1 MRLSVTDEKQNCLEK
16 GLGYELQQGKYKVQF
31 KFVALN
37 ENQHSKL
44 GKTLTKLT
52 LTLFDRIQRAAE
64 SHIH

>member
-37 ENQHSKL
+37 
-44 GKTLTKLT
+44 
-52 LTLFDRIQRAAE
+52 
-64 SHIH
+64 